1 MRLILLGPPG
11 AGKGTQ
17 AENLA
22 EYYNI
27 AKISTGD
34 MLRTAVQQD
43 TELGQKAKSYMDAG
57 QLVPDQV
64 IIDMVKRRVE
74 EPDCV
79 NGFLLD
85 GFPRTIVQAKALQNA
100 GIDIDYVIELV
111 VDDEEIVQRMSG
123 RLYHPGSGRIYHAHY
138 KKPKVEGQDDI
149 TGEPLVQRE
158 DDKEETVRQRLQVYR
173 EQTYPLIDYYQRLSR
188 ESGHGLPYFIR
199 VSGQGAV
206 EDVFQRILHELS
218 GEANEHQQ
226 QS

>member
-1 MRLILLGPPG
+1 MRLIILGPPG

-34 MLRTAVQQD
+34 MLRTAVQQG

-74 EPDCV
+74 EADCA

-100 GIDIDYVIELV
+100 GIAIDYVVELV

-138 KKPKVEGQDDI
+138 KKPKLDGQDDI

-158 DDKEETVRQRLQVYR
+158 DDKEQTVRQRLQVYR
-173 EQTYPLIDYYQRLSR
+173 KQTYPLIDYYQQLSQPGQQT
-188 ESGHGLPYFIR
+188 SPYFIK

-206 EDVFQRILHELS
+206 EEVFQRILHELS
-218 GEANEHQQ
+218 AKANEQKQQ
-226 QS
+226 